1 MILKYVWIV
10 FVKRAGGW
18 ELICDLF
25 FESRKAADEFAKNQP
40 LKIKIKRLERWAP

>member
-1 MILKYVWIV
+1 LKYIWVV

-25 FESRKAADEFAKNQP
+25 FESRKAADEFSKNSP
-40 LKIKIKRLERWAP
+40 LKIKIKRLEGWKP